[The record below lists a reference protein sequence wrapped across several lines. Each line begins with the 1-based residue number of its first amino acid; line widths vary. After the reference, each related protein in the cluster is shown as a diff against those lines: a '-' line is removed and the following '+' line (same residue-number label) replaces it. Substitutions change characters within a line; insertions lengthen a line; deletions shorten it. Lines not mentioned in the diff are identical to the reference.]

1 MLTIIRRNAFWYFT
15 HLATFGFPLWN
26 WAFDRGRR
34 GYLVFL
40 TLMAPVWLSS
50 SVLWSERNESYA
62 FLRML
67 PVRDGD
73 IVHAKLKL
81 GLGAVVLY
89 WAMLSFLTLL
99 AWGPSPAFFAR
110 FSLINLICAAS
121 LPLVAL
127 CYLGVWRYGA
137 RAMTI
142 PILVFMAITFFS
154 VMGGGIARWRGSD
167 FGQGLAPAPWPL
179 QVFVPTAAF
188 LVWLLLAKAAPR
200 VKRDNEAHLQMP

>member
-1 MLTIIRRNAFWYFT
+1 MLTVIRGNAFWYLS
-15 HLATFGFPLWN
+15 HLATFGVAVVP
-26 WAFDRGRR
+26 AVFDRGRR
-34 GYLVFL
+34 GPLFYMILL
-40 TLMAPVWLSS
+40 APVWLAS

-73 IVHAKLKL
+73 IARAKLKL

-89 WAMLSFLTLL
+89 WVLLSLLTLL
-99 AWGPSPAFFAR
+99 VWGTSPAFFAR
-110 FSLINLICAAS
+110 FSLINLVCAAS

-167 FGQGLAPAPWPL
+167 FGQGLAAAPWPL
-179 QVFVPTAAF
+179 QVLGPAAAF
-188 LVWLLLAKAAPR
+188 LVWLLLARAAPR
-200 VKRDNEAHLQMP
+200 IKRDNEAHLQTP